1 MESYG
6 ARLIFISIFLQ
17 TLIEQLSIAPP
28 FERMFI
34 FAVKL
39 SASWG
44 SRSVFHFF
52 SSESWFIF
60 ARVSTCLPTPTTRM
74 QMNAEWWVEK
84 RPDAPVPGSGS
95 SHAWRVSIGDV
106 GSGSEADGGV
116 GGGRGRHKRRFLK
129 RPVDAGRHQP
139 RAAPRLE
146 KDVALYFFFF
156 LCCALKT
163 TLLRPPPSVWMPN
176 DQRRRHSVWLRP
188 LDARAPTEIDK
199 INPHS
204 CVADPIGVEWRR
216 IHRALTSVTPTVELR
231 LDLRSL
237 SPWPAVDERP
247 FVN

>member
-156 LCCALKT
+156 CVVPWKRRCCGRRRRCGCLMTSAGDTQFDCVRLT
-163 TLLRPPPSVWMPN
+163 RALRPKSIK
-176 DQRRRHSVWLRP
+176 S
-188 LDARAPTEIDK
+188 
-199 INPHS
+199 
-204 CVADPIGVEWRR
+204 
-216 IHRALTSVTPTVELR
+216 TPTLVSPIQLAWNDDAFIGPWRVSR
-231 LDLRSL
+231 LPLSCDSICVLSL
-237 SPWPAVDERP
+237 PDRP
-247 FVN
+247 